1 MFRQLRAALWVL
13 DEFLNELADIDT
25 REVGRWLNE
34 LQYCLVRH
42 PQVSQVDAEADLDFD
57 PITILH
63 RFADDDRLDMRFRQ
77 HQIVRFI
84 RDVERARRISLT
96 LHVSAGSSVHAWIQK
111 NPSEAMNASASSSG
125 MITGPKSPGAPQ
137 ASRRHHST

>member
-1 MFRQLRAALWVL
+1 VGVVPESLDDFAAVVGEGGDAAAERVKKRLVRDGISLRAL
-13 DEFLNELADIDT
+13 F
-25 REVGRWLNE
+25 
-34 LQYCLVRH
+34 
-42 PQVSQVDAEADLDFD
+42 AEGA
-57 PITILH
+57 
-63 RFADDDRLDMRFRQ
+63 
-77 HQIVRFI
+77 
-84 RDVERARRISLT
+84 EGEKKARTSKEGHSLILT

>member
-1 MFRQLRAALWVL
+1 MRRFRGLQDVRKGSKEQEVVASGLAAEKASLGARIAAL
-13 DEFLNELADIDT
+13 EARLAT
-25 REVGRWLNE
+25 VASER
-34 LQYCLVRH
+34 
-42 PQVSQVDAEADLDFD
+42 DL
-57 PITILH
+57 
-63 RFADDDRLDMRFRQ
+63 
-77 HQIVRFI
+77 
-84 RDVERARRISLT
+84 ARRSEKGLRWRVDMLESKLTSLRSTAGTETSRLSLT

>member
-1 MFRQLRAALWVL
+1 VLGRKIAALNLEDAYDVRVSRVMRAGVEL
-13 DEFLNELADIDT
+13 IPTPSLALQFGDILNVIGRPESLRKVAAVIGNKEK
-25 REVGRWLNE
+25 RLQQVEYVPLFVGL
-34 LQYCLVRH
+34 
-42 PQVSQVDAEADLDFD
+42 
-57 PITILH
+57 I
-63 RFADDDRLDMRFRQ
+63 
-77 HQIVRFI
+77 
-84 RDVERARRISLT
+84 LT

>member
-1 MFRQLRAALWVL
+1 ML
-13 DEFLNELADIDT
+13 
-25 REVGRWLNE
+25 
-34 LQYCLVRH
+34 
-42 PQVSQVDAEADLDFD
+42 
-57 PITILH
+57 
-63 RFADDDRLDMRFRQ
+63 
-77 HQIVRFI
+77 
-84 RDVERARRISLT
+84 SLT